1 MFPSFL
7 QLSFLFMWFKPNL
20 IRFGAAAVTR
30 SSFVTNDDIGGRSM
44 HVDDLSK
51 LNNIFS
57 NIFACSFGNSMNL
70 QVVFSCI
77 LFHVIYLGYR
87 RFRIF
92 VEDVVDICPYLD
104 TIFKLFIFFFE
115 RRQFCIF
122 NWSLNI
128 PLILRIA
135 FSYHSFLP
143 IVCLCSHESCLG
155 LSRRYYRSLCCLKL
169 FKSLLRRLGWRYL
182 GRASATK
189 PFITFSSYH
198 RRCMYYCFPHFLFLT
213 F

>member
-7 QLSFLFMWFKPNL
+7 QLSFLLMCFKPNL

-87 RFRIF
+87 RFSIF
-92 VEDVVDICPYLD
+92 VEDVVDICSYLD
-104 TIFKLFIFFFE
+104 TLSLSSLF
-115 RRQFCIF
+115 
-122 NWSLNI
+122 
-128 PLILRIA
+128 
-135 FSYHSFLP
+135 SFLRD
-143 IVCLCSHESCLG
+143 VS
-155 LSRRYYRSLCCLKL
+155 
-169 FKSLLRRLGWRYL
+169 
-182 GRASATK
+182 SA
-189 PFITFSSYH
+189 
-198 RRCMYYCFPHFLFLT
+198 FLIEV
-213 F
+213 